1 MKETEMPT
9 RLQVKTALVTGALA
23 DLGGVVEKSLSP
35 TMWSSRQT
43 IGTPTPLSNFMAV
56 TNR

>member
-1 MKETEMPT
+1 MPT